1 MPEGR
6 THYGACLCGQFRW
19 SAEGAPDFQG
29 FCHCD
34 HCRRLSGC
42 GRTPFLGFAADRVRL
57 EGQTSHYADTAQ
69 NGGSIE
75 RHFCPTCGSRA
86 YSVPGSAPGVRIFYA
101 GSLGAPDRF
110 LPAFA
115 IHAAS
120 AVPWDPAEPALPIFP
135 GAAPD

>member
-1 MPEGR
+1 MPER

-19 SAEGAPDFQG
+19 SAEGPPDVQG

-42 GRTPFLGFAADRVRL
+42 GRTPFLGFAAIRVHV
-57 EGQTSHYADTAQ
+57 EGRTNSYPDIAQ
-69 NGGSIE
+69 NGGQID
-75 RHFCPTCGSRA
+75 RHFCPVCGSRA
-86 YSVPGSAPGVRIFYA
+86 FSVPGSAPDMRMFYA
-101 GSLGAPDRF
+101 GSLSLPDRF
-110 LPAFA
+110 LPGVA

-120 AVPWDPAEPALPIFP
+120 AVPWDPVEPGLPAFP